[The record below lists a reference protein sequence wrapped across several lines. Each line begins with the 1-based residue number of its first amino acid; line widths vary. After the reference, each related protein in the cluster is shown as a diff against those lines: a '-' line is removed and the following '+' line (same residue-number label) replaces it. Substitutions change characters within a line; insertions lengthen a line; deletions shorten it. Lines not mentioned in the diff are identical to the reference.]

1 VPHLLSRGS
10 RILPRKPV
18 PLSAM
23 TIRTLIVDDSP
34 LTTELIATYLE
45 NIPSVE
51 LVASAGSAAEALACA
66 STSALDL
73 VITDLRM
80 PLVNGIELAERLR
93 RKHPALRIVL
103 LSVEKTSQLM
113 QSADRK
119 GVDIFVDKG
128 ELHEEL
134 IASIHKLFPDS
145 ARSK

>member
-1 VPHLLSRGS
+1 
-10 RILPRKPV
+10 
-18 PLSAM
+18 M

-113 QSADRK
+113 QSAARK

>member
-1 VPHLLSRGS
+1 
-10 RILPRKPV
+10 
-18 PLSAM
+18 M

-45 NIPSVE
+45 NIPDIE
-51 LVASAGSAAEALACA
+51 LVASAHSAAEALACA
-66 STSALDL
+66 STSPLDL

-93 RKHPALRIVL
+93 RTHPTVRIVL
-103 LSVEKTSQLM
+103 LSVEKTAQLM
-113 QSADRK
+113 QTAARK
-119 GVDIFVDKG
+119 GVDSFVDKG